1 MLGIGVGELLLI
13 GVVVLV
19 VVGPEQLPRMMRS
32 AGRQYGQLRRAADE
46 IRRAFTL
53 EADRMDA
60 EDRAKEFQRRRDEA
74 IQQRRSAEALGSVAQ
89 DPLGDT
95 ESASSEVETEAS
107 HDDE

>member
-13 GVVVLV
+13 GAVVLV

-32 AGRQYGQLRRAADE
+32 AGRHYGQLRRSADE

-60 EDRAKEFQRRRDEA
+60 QDRAQDFQRRREA
-74 IQQRRSAEALGSVAQ
+74 ALQQRQAAESRGSVSQ
-89 DPLGDT
+89 STPHTPT
-95 ESASSEVETEAS
+95 EEAS
-107 HDDE
+107 HDEE

>member
-1 MLGIGVGELLLI
+1 MLGIGVGELLLL

-32 AGRQYGQLRRAADE
+32 AGRHYGQLRRSADE

-60 EDRAKEFQRRRDEA
+60 EDRAKEFQRRRESA
-74 IQQRRSAEALGSVAQ
+74 IEQKRSAEARGSVSQ
-89 DPLGDT
+89 DAPFGEPKPQSDVGI
-95 ESASSEVETEAS
+95 SHVEE
-107 HDDE
+107 